1 METIYC
7 YERGTVETLSSNC
20 KFEAIK
26 ELISKVSVFENIKNI
41 QKLEEAVICREKLQS
56 TGIGEG
62 VAIAHGKTD
71 EVTKMFV
78 VLGVSKNGID
88 YDSPDGKPVNFLFLI
103 ANPPDKHNHYLS
115 AISTIARI
123 ISNHSFRNE
132 ILSINCPREIEKR
145 FYRAFEYHLIK
156 KDNWDSTD
164 VEHCTNGF
172 QRLTFRA
179 S

>member
-1 METIYC
+1 METIC
-7 YERGTVETLSSNC
+7 CFERGTVETLSSNC
-20 KFEAIK
+20 KFDAIK
-26 ELISKVSVFENIKNI
+26 ELISKVSIFGTIKNI

-56 TGIGEG
+56 TGIGNG

-71 EVTKMFV
+71 EVKKTFV
-78 VLGVSKNGID
+78 VLGISKTGIE

-103 ANPPDKHNHYLS
+103 ANPPEKHNHYLS
-115 AISTIARI
+115 TLSTIARI

-145 FYRAFEYHLIK
+145 FHKAFHYYINDFHKIA
-156 KDNWDSTD
+156 
-164 VEHCTNGF
+164 
-172 QRLTFRA
+172 FRA